1 MKANSLNRFKIPFT
15 IFISLTLWFSAC
27 KTSRDVTSIEARPIS
42 TSKLLKKVE
51 QNEFDYKQFTVK
63 RINCQFDNG
72 ESRTNF
78 RANLKAERDDKILV
92 SISKLNI
99 PVGRVLLTPDSVKY
113 VNYLDRNF
121 FVDDYSFL
129 SRFLN
134 MELDF
139 AIVQSILSNN
149 VISFGKE
156 SKNKGFQNYN
166 SFIESGVYVVE
177 SETDRETNNPF
188 EKGKS
193 DKVMRRMSRFNQNT
207 SVHQKMYFDPNNFG
221 LVKMVIDDKTNER
234 KMEMDFDDF
243 TQIKNKNYPGSVS
256 MRFVSPL
263 NEVNLKIRMSGFST
277 EKINSFSFK
286 IPEKYEEIHVN

>member
-1 MKANSLNRFKIPFT
+1 MTNSLNRLKIPLTLFV
-15 IFISLTLWFSAC
+15 SLTLWFSAC
-27 KTSRDVTSIEARPIS
+27 KTSREITSFEARPIS

-51 QNEFDYKQFTVK
+51 QNEFDYKQFSVK

-72 ESRTNF
+72 ESKTNF
-78 RANLKAERDDKILV
+78 RANLKAERNDKILV

-99 PVGRVLLTPDSVKY
+99 PVGRILLTPDSVKY
-113 VNYLDRNF
+113 VNYLERNF

-139 AIVQSILSNN
+139 DIVQSIISNN
-149 VISFGKE
+149 VFSV
-156 SKNKGFQNYN
+156 KNEINRANQNIN
-166 SFIESGVYVVE
+166 SFIESGKYVIELGSGMEVYNSGKKE
-177 SETDRETNNPF
+177 REI
-188 EKGKS
+188 
-193 DKVMRRMSRFNQNT
+193 RRVNT
-207 SVHQKMYFDPNNFG
+207 SNLNTNVYQKMYFEPVNFG
-221 LVKMVIDDKTNER
+221 LMKILIDDKTNGR

-243 TQIKNKNYPGSVS
+243 TQIKNKNYPGSIN

-263 NEVNLKIRMSGFST
+263 DEVNLKIRMSGFST